1 MRFLGLTLCLLAS
14 SFGARAQS
22 VEDRVTALEARVKVL
37 EEALHNQGVKPAL
50 LDATN
55 IDGTYKATLPNG
67 ESVNVE
73 FNKGHVTANVGKE
86 TKAGTYEITGER
98 VIVTADGKS
107 ETLIIEGD
115 HLRGNSGG
123 DKIDFI
129 KTK

>member
-37 EEALHNQGVKPAL
+37 EEALHSQGVKPVL

-67 ESVNVE
+67 ELVNVE
-73 FNKGHVTANVGKE
+73 FNKGHVTAYSGKE
-86 TKAGTYEITGER
+86 SKTGTYEIAGER
-98 VIVTADGKS
+98 VIVTADGKT
-107 ETLIIEGD
+107 ETLMIEGD
-115 HLRGNSGG
+115 HLRGNAGG